1 MKLKSANGV
10 GIESNVEN
18 NESMDF
24 GIGDA
29 SVIIEILRNRLY
41 SNPKQTLVQEYIC
54 NCRDASREAKSKIPL
69 KITLPTILEPVFKV
83 RDFGTG
89 ISPDLIKEVF
99 VLYGKSTKR
108 KNDEQTGGFGI
119 GAKSAWAYTD
129 SFTIVTYVNGIERTY
144 LAHIGENSNGSLVKL
159 SENETNEPNGTEI
172 QIAVHTRDIQD
183 FINASYRATMFWDVR
198 PEFDGITEPEIPYFY
213 KNMNCVMKRDNW
225 AIYKSSDLNRFL
237 DGTNHSSSEG
247 GVVLVVDGI
256 PYKLSLKLAGLD
268 SIAQCKKYLSISMV
282 LAIHVG
288 NGDVEV
294 SASREAISDS
304 EFSQKQINAIGE
316 KILESISKQIEE
328 EVNRTKNF
336 NEYVSTHKI
345 INETLNDKVPTK
357 KEIGKTI
364 YEIDGKFCLKAT
376 LFDHVFV
383 TNYYASK
390 QASRTVIKTENA
402 KSLFLTKETHFIYEN
417 IEEGAGKIRER
428 IRNFMKG
435 DTSKQVY
442 LVTSRA
448 EGSKEQFR
456 QLAEELSATPLNS
469 LPLPEK
475 NKGVSKRS
483 SNKGKICIQYL
494 SCNTNRSSRRPSVEK
509 TAQYLDLSEVPSKEK
524 FLYVDIED
532 GKLAGNYS
540 STDFARQIRI
550 LNKKGYTVVALSAT
564 SKAKIVPK
572 NKNFSQYAGFMETFA
587 KKHPLTQNEKNWIVQ
602 RKWRG
607 MGIFKKIESIKHL
620 ITNKDIL
627 ELFDYNESLVSIP
640 LEEIEE
646 KLLGYYSEEI
656 QKVEKAVEAMN
667 TKVVQL
673 GAKYP
678 LLGACNIQRDSY
690 GRPYSDSQKVLEE
703 LLEYMKLKDKT
714 NK

>member
-54 NCRDASREAKSKIPL
+54 NGRDASREAKSKIPL
-69 KITLPTILEPVFKV
+69 KITLPTVLEPVFKV

-159 SENETNEPNGTEI
+159 SENETTEPNGTEI

-237 DGTNHSSSEG
+237 DGTSHSSSEG

-256 PYKLSLKLAGLD
+256 PYKLSLKLSGLA
-268 SIAQCKKYLSISMV
+268 SIAQCKKYLSTSMV

-304 EFSQKQINAIGE
+304 EFSQKQINEIGE
-316 KILESISKQIEE
+316 KILESIAKQIEE
-328 EVNRTKNF
+328 EVNKSKDF
-336 NEYVSTHKI
+336 KEYVSTHKI

-357 KEIGKTI
+357 KEIGKTL
-364 YEIDGKFCLKAT
+364 YEIDGKFCLKAS

-383 TNYYASK
+383 TNYYAAK
-390 QASRTVIKTENA
+390 QATRTVIKTENA
-402 KSLFLTKETHFIYEN
+402 TTLFLTKETHFVYEN
-417 IEEGAGKIRER
+417 IEEGLGKIRER
-428 IRNFMKG
+428 MRHFING

-456 QLAEELSATPLNS
+456 QLAEELSAIPLNS
-469 LPLPEK
+469 LPMPEK
-475 NKGVSKRS
+475 RKSLSTRT

-509 TAQYLDLSEVPSKEK
+509 TSQYFDLAEIPKTEK

-532 GKLAGNYS
+532 GKLSGNYS
-540 STDFARQIRI
+540 SSEFARQIRI
-550 LNKKGYTVVALSAT
+550 LNKKGYIVVALSAT

-572 NKNFSQYAGFMETFA
+572 NKNFSHYAELMKSFA
-587 KKHPLTQNEKNWIVQ
+587 KKHPLTQNEKNWFIQ
-602 RKWRG
+602 KAWRG
-607 MGIFKKIESIKHL
+607 LGVFKKLDSVKQL
-620 ITNKDIL
+620 INNKDIL
-627 ELFDYNESLVSIP
+627 DLFEYNEKISQIDC
-640 LEEIEE
+640 EEIEE
-646 KLLGYYSEEI
+646 KIRDHYSEEI
-656 QKVEKAVEAMN
+656 IKIEQEVSVMNDKVSKLAS
-667 TKVVQL
+667 
-673 GAKYP
+673 KYP
-678 LLGACNIQRDSY
+678 LLGACNIQKDFN
-690 GRPYSDSQKVLEE
+690 GRLYSDSQKVVEE
-703 LLEYMKLKDKT
+703 LLEYMKLKDKN